1 MNLSPNSPISSQAPS
16 TSAEFE
22 STKIATDMPST
33 TILLTLANGKQC
45 RHLIPAL
52 LARPETTVRAFV
64 HSKESG
70 DNLLTTFRNPP
81 NLEIYIGDLL
91 NPSDITY
98 AVKNVQT
105 VFHVGPPMSIHES
118 HIGTLVIQA
127 AQKGGVTHFIYS
139 SVLHPIR
146 SKLLNHDVK
155 RLVEEYLIESGLNWT
170 ILQPAHFLQN
180 TNLVEAVKTRVLSVP
195 YNPANEMGFL
205 DLRDMAK
212 VVGVILDRPEKHYLA
227 RYELCGMNISYLA
240 YGRLMSEYS
249 GKEVQIKKSD
259 PREVAKAAAKGN
271 VDFEDRLARMFFY
284 YDRWGLVGNSN
295 ILEWLLGGEVGTPD
309 EYIKDALAGKL

>member
-1 MNLSPNSPISSQAPS
+1 
-16 TSAEFE
+16 
-22 STKIATDMPST
+22 MPPT

-45 RHLIPAL
+45 RNLIPSL

-64 HSKESG
+64 HSRESG
-70 DNLLTTFRNPP
+70 DKLLTTFHHPP
-81 NLEIYIGDLL
+81 NLEVLIGDLL
-91 NPSDITY
+91 NPSDIAR
-98 AVKNVQT
+98 AVKNVDT

-127 AQKGGVTHFIYS
+127 AQKGGIKHFIYS

-170 ILQPAHFLQN
+170 ILQPTHFLQN
-180 TNLVEAVKTRVLSVP
+180 TNPVEAVRKGVLSVP

-205 DLRDMAK
+205 DLRDLAR
-212 VVGVILDRPEKHYLA
+212 VVRVILDRPEKHYRA
-227 RYELCGMNISYLA
+227 RYELCGRNISYIA
-240 YGRLMSEYS
+240 YGRLMSEIS
-249 GKEVQIKKSD
+249 GKEVQVKKSD
-259 PREVAKAAAKGN
+259 PREIAQALAKGSA
-271 VDFEDRLARMFFY
+271 DFEDRYGRMFFY

-295 ILEWLLGGEVGTPD
+295 ILEWLLGVEAGTPE